1 MNNDRV
7 GKKYGN
13 RAIQNLMESPKT
25 NRIIFGAIVAV
36 TFIYMVFLNI
46 KTPLIADDFAAA
58 VDVLLQRICHA
69 KV

>member
-46 KTPLIADDFAAA
+46 KTPLIADDF
-58 VDVLLQRICHA
+58 V
-69 KV
+69 